1 MKKVYFPVLI
11 ALIVFAVDKVALI
24 PAFRQCCTTAPSAS
38 MYRLSLNS
46 DFRQDE
52 LVAQARRESK
62 RIMMTFGSS
71 RSLGYFSGPSIEQ
84 IESSQYISAEQK
96 KKLKSWD
103 VINSAAPGASIV
115 TEYVRMIQ
123 WLDHGVKP
131 DLLAI
136 EFSRFSLNANSLW
149 HDEEIKNGIPLDFVL
164 KNILSM
170 PRGHSATVIGSRV
183 FALSRYRIGAPSAV
197 SAPIWEGLFNKLTDQ
212 LATRQHGS
220 PVGPGVRVGQED
232 PLALATYRHVASE
245 MNRTMFQGYRPDP
258 DMTKYAFLMVER
270 AKRDGIPIVLWNPAA
285 HPIWNA
291 VEEAADPRN
300 RFARVVRDLKR
311 GGGIYLDLNLTGA
324 MKCDEFSDPVHSHQ
338 NCFPELAIRTIE
350 AGGF

>member
-1 MKKVYFPVLI
+1 
-11 ALIVFAVDKVALI
+11 
-24 PAFRQCCTTAPSAS
+24 

-52 LVAQARRESK
+52 LIAQARKENK

-71 RSLGYFSGPSIEQ
+71 RSLGYFAGPTIEQ
-84 IESSQYISAEQK
+84 IESSQYITPAQK
-96 KKLKSWD
+96 QKLKDWD

-164 KNILSM
+164 KNIGSM
-170 PRGHSATVIGSRV
+170 PRAHSATVLGSRV
-183 FALSRYRIGAPSAV
+183 FALSRYRIGAPKAV
-197 SAPIWEGLFNKLTDQ
+197 SAPMWETLFNKFTDQ
-212 LATRQHGS
+212 LTQRAHGS
-220 PVGPGVRVGQED
+220 PTGAGVRVGREE
-232 PLALATYRHVASE
+232 PIAIATYNHIASE
-245 MNRTMFQGYRPDP
+245 MNRTMFQGYKPDP
-258 DMTKYAFLMVER
+258 DMTKYAFLMAER
-270 AKRDGIPIVLWNPAA
+270 AKRDGIPIVFWNPAA

-291 VEEAADPRN
+291 VEEKADPRD

-311 GGGIYLDLNLTGA
+311 TGAIYLDLNRAGV

-338 NCFPELAIRTIE
+338 NCFPEMAIATIE
-350 AGGF
+350 AGGL